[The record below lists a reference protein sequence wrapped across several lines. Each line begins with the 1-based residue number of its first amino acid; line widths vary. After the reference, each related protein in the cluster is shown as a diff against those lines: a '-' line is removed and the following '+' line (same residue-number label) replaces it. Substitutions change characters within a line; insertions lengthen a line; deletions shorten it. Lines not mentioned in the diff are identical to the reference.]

1 MTSAGA
7 ALEGNKSIRGKL
19 PDEIMRRTNL
29 ALVASPGRGSVVL
42 EFSPVAST
50 EAEERYPGGELTFE
64 GPKQPLVQRAVEVA
78 LGVIDLA
85 AIEDPLAVPANLAEL
100 GPRVAAKALELAEL
114 AAAGRFDVDMTW
126 DEPGAR
132 AGVAEPV
139 RARWPN
145 WWRTCGPSTSTP
157 RTSPYRGAADGE

>member
-1 MTSAGA
+1 
-7 ALEGNKSIRGKL
+7 
-19 PDEIMRRTNL
+19 MRRTNL

-85 AIEDPLAVPANLAEL
+85 AIEDPLAYP
-100 GPRVAAKALELAEL
+100 PIS
-114 AAAGRFDVDMTW
+114 
-126 DEPGAR
+126 PSSAR
-132 AGVAEPV
+132 AWPPRRSSSPACSCRPV
-139 RARWPN
+139 RRGHDLG
-145 WWRTCGPSTSTP
+145 RTRAHAP
-157 RTSPYRGAADGE
+157 A